1 MTLPATPS
9 RPTHFPAAG
18 GSPASQLEQDPTNSS
33 GLRGSW
39 PQDRTWCW
47 AAVDSHGQPWTAMD
61 SCGSGLAW
69 LLGTHSGMCRM
80 PPHSSPHFNKYLL
93 STCCV
98 SVRDQ
103 GSGVSSPSPRADPA
117 AALGVRYFSK
127 RTVCIGPAPTCLPHP
142 PPPGPLGQLAGAT
155 RREPSLQ
162 GAVHGAQ
169 ERFPWEPGSAP
180 PHLLLGVSA
189 QLGAV
194 PAL

>member
-1 MTLPATPS
+1 MK
-9 RPTHFPAAG
+9 
-18 GSPASQLEQDPTNSS
+18 QDPTNSS

-80 PPHSSPHFNKYLL
+80 PPLSSPHLNKYLL

-103 GSGVSSPSPRADPA
+103 GSGVSSFSPRADPA
-117 AALGVRYFSK
+117 GVLGVRSFSK
-127 RTVCIGPAPTCLPHP
+127 RTVCTGPVSTCLGP
-142 PPPGPLGQLAGAT
+142 PVFLGQLAGT
-155 RREPSLQ
+155 TGGSLVCRVLCMEPSSGFLGSQ
-162 GAVHGAQ
+162 GA
-169 ERFPWEPGSAP
+169 
-180 PHLLLGVSA
+180 PHPICFWASLPSSVLSLLCNPCPL
-189 QLGAV
+189 
-194 PAL
+194 ALTLQSLSP

>member
-1 MTLPATPS
+1 M
-9 RPTHFPAAG
+9 
-18 GSPASQLEQDPTNSS
+18 N
-33 GLRGSW
+33 
-39 PQDRTWCW
+39 
-47 AAVDSHGQPWTAMD
+47 

-117 AALGVRYFSK
+117 GALGVRYFSK

-142 PPPGPLGQLAGAT
+142 HPQAPWDSWLEQPGGSLACRVLCMEPRSGFLG
-155 RREPSLQ
+155 SQ
-162 GAVHGAQ
+162 GA
-169 ERFPWEPGSAP
+169 
-180 PHLLLGVSA
+180 PHPICFWAS
-189 QLGAV
+189 V
-194 PAL
+194 PSSVLSPLCNPCPLALPLQSLSP